1 MIRTLSENI
10 LLSLKFVRGQNVEK
24 LFARERLRR
33 RLLLPP
39 PPTPCC
45 FQQATISVLP
55 FRSHLSRLSLKG
67 SENRERCHLMSHP
80 TARKRQIKLA
90 RNNN

>member
-39 PPTPCC
+39 PCC